1 MSGSCQPEAQH
12 PELIV
17 DSSHGEAIHVKSL
30 MKDFRV
36 DRSMMGRHA
45 PESYRTTK
53 RGQTS
58 IPEKPPRGIGR
69 FLLGRKTRPR
79 RGLETTDCASE
90 PSGREAPCD
99 RGKMCSSCRHEGHSS
114 RGIWPESPEIMNKAV
129 IVLNWNL

>member
-17 DSSHGEAIHVKSL
+17 DSSHGEAIHAKSL
-30 MKDFRV
+30 MKVFRV

-58 IPEKPPRGIGR
+58 TPEKPPRG
-69 FLLGRKTRPR
+69 
-79 RGLETTDCASE
+79 
-90 PSGREAPCD
+90 SGDFFWGVKRVQKRAWE
-99 RGKMCSSCRHEGHSS
+99 RCSGAGADED
-114 RGIWPESPEIMNKAV
+114 
-129 IVLNWNL
+129 

>member
-17 DSSHGEAIHVKSL
+17 DSSHEKAIHVKSL
-30 MKDFRV
+30 MKEFRV

-69 FLLGRKTRPR
+69 FLLGRKTHPR
-79 RGLETTDCASE
+79 RGLE
-90 PSGREAPCD
+90 
-99 RGKMCSSCRHEGHSS
+99 SS
-114 RGIWPESPEIMNKAV
+114 AV
-129 IVLNWNL
+129 EQ

>member
-30 MKDFRV
+30 MKEFRV
-36 DRSMMGRHA
+36 DRTMMGRHA

-53 RGQTS
+53 RGQTA

-69 FLLGRKTRPR
+69 LLLGRKTRPR
-79 RGLETTDCASE
+79 RGFE
-90 PSGREAPCD
+90 
-99 RGKMCSSCRHEGHSS
+99 SSAAEQ
-114 RGIWPESPEIMNKAV
+114 
-129 IVLNWNL
+129 